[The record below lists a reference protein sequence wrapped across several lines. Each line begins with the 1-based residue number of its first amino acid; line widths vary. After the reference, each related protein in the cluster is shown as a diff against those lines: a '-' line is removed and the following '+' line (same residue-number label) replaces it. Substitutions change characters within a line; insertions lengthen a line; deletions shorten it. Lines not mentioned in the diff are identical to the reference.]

1 VAAASAAAPTN
12 TDRKVPLSTYAS
24 PQAYREA
31 AVLTASPVQ
40 LVVMLYDGIERFLR
54 QAEVVM
60 GEGDI
65 PKANERMQKGE
76 AIIDELI
83 ATLDK
88 SAGQVAERLEGIY
101 VFCKRLLMEARI
113 ERAATKVEQVRKL
126 LAPLR
131 DAWAELAE
139 RGTSPEAALSAAT
152 QAIAR

>member
-1 VAAASAAAPTN
+1 
-12 TDRKVPLSTYAS
+12 LSTYAR

-54 QAEVVM
+54 QAEAVM
-60 GEGDI
+60 GEGAVAQCND
-65 PKANERMQKGE
+65 RMQKAE

-113 ERAATKVEQVRKL
+113 ERDPGKCEQVRKL
-126 LAPLR
+126 LRPLR

-139 RGTSPEAALSAAT
+139 RGASPEAAIGAAT
-152 QAIAR
+152 QAVAR